1 LRDVNFRFVSPDHT
15 VRDLQRI
22 KATYG
27 FSGIPIT
34 ENGKMGGKLLGIV
47 TNRDSDFL
55 EAPDR
60 KLSDVMTPK
69 RDLVVAE
76 EKMSMEQATNLM
88 LSSKKSKI
96 PIVNANYELVALM
109 SRTDLLKNRD
119 FPLATKDKE
128 ERLRVGAALGT
139 RPADRDRL
147 EYLVKAGVD
156 VVVIDSS
163 QGDSVYQYDM
173 IKHIKQNFPQ
183 LDVVGGNIVT
193 QLQARHL
200 IEQGVDGLRIGMGVG
215 SICTTQEV
223 TAVGRPQATSVYSVS
238 KYASQHGIPTIA
250 DGGISNT
257 GHVVK
262 ALTLGASCVMMGSLL
277 AGTEEAPGEYFFQD
291 GVRLKK
297 YRGMGSIEA
306 QMKGSSDRYFANNK
320 TVKVAQGVSGA
331 VVDKGSVRKFVP
343 YLVQGVKHGFQD
355 LGAISVDA
363 LREFRE
369 KETLRFEL
377 RTHAA
382 QREGGVHSLYTYEK
396 RQYL

>member
-1 LRDVNFRFVSPDHT
+1 
-15 VRDLQRI
+15 
-22 KATYG
+22 
-27 FSGIPIT
+27 
-34 ENGKMGGKLLGIV
+34 MGGKLLGIV

-55 EAPDR
+55 ESPDR
-60 KLSDVMTPK
+60 KLSEVMTPAQ
-69 RDLVVAE
+69 DLVVGD
-76 EKMSMEQATNLM
+76 EKMSFEEATNRM
-88 LSSKKSKI
+88 LSSKKSKL
-96 PIVNANYELVALM
+96 PIVNSKFEIVALM

-128 ERLRVGAALGT
+128 ERLLVGAALGT
-139 RPADRDRL
+139 RPSDRERL
-147 EYLVKAGVD
+147 EHLVKAGVN

-163 QGDSVYQYDM
+163 QGDSIFQYDM
-173 IKHIKQNFPQ
+173 IKHIKSNYPN
-183 LDVVGGNIVT
+183 LDVVAGNIVT
-193 QLQARHL
+193 SLQAKHL
-200 IEQGVDGLRIGMGVG
+200 IEQGVDGLRVGMGVG

-223 TAVGRPQATSVYSVS
+223 TAVGRPQATSVYAVAQ
-238 KYASQHGIPTIA
+238 YAHQYDIPVIA

-257 GHVVK
+257 GHIVK
-262 ALTLGASCVMMGSLL
+262 ALAAGASCVMMGSLL

-306 QMKGSSDRYFANNK
+306 QLKGSSDRYFANNK
-320 TVKVAQGVSGA
+320 SVKVAQGVSGA
-331 VVDKGSVRKFVP
+331 VVDKGSIRKFVP

-355 LGAISVDA
+355 LGAISIKQ
-363 LREFRE
+363 LNEFRIAGD
-369 KETLRFEL
+369 LRFEL